1 MKKRVFL
8 LCVLIFLSL
17 NITTALLTMIILVP
31 EKYTE
36 NSAKTIAFLI
46 TIPFSLALTILANKY
61 SSEHKQAQK
70 IMNTPKIKYGWYA
83 LIIGLTIIATMYLF
97 AFLTKA

>member
-8 LCVLIFLSL
+8 ICVLIFLSL
-17 NITTALLTMIILVP
+17 NITTVLLAMIILVP

-36 NSAKTIAFLI
+36 DSAKNIAFLI
-46 TIPFSLALTILANKY
+46 TIPFSLTLTILANKY

-70 IMNTPKIKYGWYA
+70 IMHTPKTKYGWYA
-83 LIIGLTIIATMYLF
+83 LIIGMIIISTMYLL
-97 AFLTKA
+97 AFVTKS